1 MKVTLVLVLH
11 FLFLK
16 RNYFIFNLHNFLVD
30 ADQNTTFPLLTLLT
44 QFSYTETGNFPDDF
58 IFFSEICN
66 FNTPRQATFITI
78 FDQVTSFSHIDRQ
91 ACGQFYDL
99 NETRNFYRVD
109 ILHFLGTL

>member
-44 QFSYTETGNFPDDF
+44 QFSYTETGNFSDDM
-58 IFFSEICN
+58 S
-66 FNTPRQATFITI
+66 
-78 FDQVTSFSHIDRQ
+78 
-91 ACGQFYDL
+91 L
-99 NETRNFYRVD
+99 NKTRNFETPRLAIFMT
-109 ILHFLGTL
+109 ILSF